1 MSLKDLSPVKGKFYP
16 QSFNVG
22 LFSANTFI
30 EQVESND
37 NNKQVQKQNQTSSIN
52 LSQLPQIDT
61 CRKKKLAQQ
70 QAIPS
75 SILEELYQKR
85 QHLNP
90 KKQLVERRRNSIEKV
105 NYSTHYYSTK
115 SFMHQ
120 TPAQKQSSL
129 HTINQSP
136 QVNVNKNL
144 QQSIL
149 SGQNSNSTFNNL
161 HNSQIGLQSNIRNEG
176 DHMSNSLIDQSKRG
190 FSQKPISIS
199 QISEME
205 YRNNS
210 DGKSIMNSSQMMNNQ
225 KAPMLQR
232 NVDDVIALR
241 KVEFKDNISEKL
253 FKKDKQINI
262 ETDLQKMRGNFQFLN
277 DQGKHNSS
285 ARELKVS
292 ISVNQTP
299 LSSNKNQVMM
309 MMSNKNNAVHSASKD
324 QIKDNGQQASQRSFK
339 RNFTDIFDQSSEN
352 VKYPMPLRGNS
363 EFRSP
368 SIISPADSAKNEQ
381 LSKRNSYITQCIKD
395 DIKKEILSKSE
406 LRDIL
411 NHIQKD
417 FSYIKNS
424 QNGMKKGGERKD
436 VIELAQLFDQM
447 TLQLLE
453 KENFTLE
460 SFFEEFEIIYNG
472 CLGEISRQV
481 SNDCFERGQLL
492 EKLWRIILFITKD
505 FIKKAT
511 QKYKAT
517 ELLNLQEYGRIHQSY
532 QSQIQAYQKASQDQQ
547 IIIEQKD
554 VLIRKLYQ
562 QKESI
567 KKKYKKYELMHAVLY
582 EDFEFLERYLDKFNF
597 QTLQMKQRISALEAQ
612 ERLYVKDSDPKLK
625 IKEEINKI
633 AYSLSDQFTLQL
645 EEQKTTLIELYE
657 IRKSA
662 REKLQVVEKNLDFEF
677 KNGKLEK
684 KGHIDI
690 HVADAEDIQL
700 DDNYGQIQM
709 NDQETSTDDLIIK
722 VETCTDS
729 SDLFKKESKSTN
741 TWIQTSEIEV
751 QATSETKEMSTQADI
766 KKIIGEND
774 QQSGKKV
781 SESIQ
786 ELMSEF
792 DEIKLPIDQL
802 KNKNYKLN
810 YQLELEFQKWAS
822 QNKDIVQA
830 FQSKDEYT
838 PNDYQYLLNYLEQN
852 AAKSKQF
859 ITESMN
865 ALLHEQQASLQ
876 YKIETFETRLDN
888 QIVQEKMNFQTQTLK
903 KIIPKYNELKKENN
917 TLSQFQVQSL
927 LQTSQNQSK
936 NLSGR
941 RVSHIPYQQFGKQ
954 SSSITYLEPYS
965 DSPDR
970 RPSKKQIE
978 LMTSLNVGF
987 VRNNKRHST
996 LKQNEQSS
1004 PLKQNGSMFFK
1015 QKSQTNISNSSIQG
1029 QNATNKKIEVV
1040 NQQAVNKIKTAI
1052 QKISEEYQINQNH
1065 NNEIVSIASITN
1077 QIIAQ
1082 KSAVSQIIS
1091 DSEQNNQLDKSNNE
1105 DFNGSLNQEGFYQT
1119 DKQTK
1124 QVNPQ
1129 ENKQN
1134 KSLSLHQSVQ
1144 SDSDERNPLEKP
1156 TDISIDAKLA
1166 TTSKNSSL
1174 SDLQMDEQ
1182 LNATE
1187 NSKNNQ
1193 TKIFLH
1199 QPSNLNS
1206 NLPNIQEQPEPD
1218 EAITTP
1224 INKINLNTQSK
1235 KQLFTS
1241 ESSKKLVD
1249 QSQNQSK
1256 MMIQEQNNLQSIEED
1271 GNINQ
1276 SQQLNNMQKYNL
1288 PNQGTQQYKK
1298 QLIISNQSNN
1308 EVNIDSDLSSE
1319 SDDGKDK
1326 QQVTNKE
1333 QIQDQMYDKK
1343 YLDEASAE
1351 EVLREHAEND
1361 EFEVAL
1367 KNLDSSVNTVQ
1378 PNPNIHSRM
1387 RVHVSNSKFTDMATE
1402 YLIKSFKEIK
1412 KKKNSN
1418 LFFKLTQILKIVF
1431 TILQDIHKG
1440 CPFASHSPTNKYN
1453 SPNPTKYH
1461 LINHFHIHLFEN
1473 LMTSYGTGQMMFKKF
1488 FRIINGIFKYKKHP
1502 RINLVSKFLTGEYD
1516 LSDFQLFVKL
1526 CIYLY
1531 PELQTS
1537 EDKILISQSRC
1548 NEALNHFLYQNLS
1561 QKQIENIEKYANK
1574 IKIKGAQKNQFVF
1587 DLDQILE
1594 LIMENF
1600 ISEVKTLKN
1609 DEYKDLYYSQD
1620 TDKKDYFNFESFK
1633 IVLEN
1638 IQGQNS
1644 VAVSNLFYKESDKIL
1659 DGENLLSLNRFSI
1672 LCRKNK
1678 ILSQNIQSKYLGQ
1691 PSNDFINELQK
1702 IWQEEQYNIKL
1713 RLIKVKKYDIKRRK
1727 MLNEIE
1733 VFLNDSN
1740 KSRHSARTI
1749 HFIFKLLQQ
1758 ESKELLVEEQL
1769 KQLMPQQFLIISSKY
1784 LNTIKTHFNQNLIE

>member
-1 MSLKDLSPVKGKFYP
+1 MSFKDLSPVKGKFYP
-16 QSFNVG
+16 QSFNAG

-37 NNKQVQKQNQTSSIN
+37 NSRQVQKQNQINSIN
-52 LSQLPQIDT
+52 ISQLPQIDSS
-61 CRKKKLAQQ
+61 RQKKLAQKQ
-70 QAIPS
+70 TIPS

-85 QHLNP
+85 QHVNP
-90 KKQLVERRRNSIEKV
+90 NKQLVERRRNSIEKV
-105 NYSTHYYSTK
+105 NYTTHYYSTK

-129 HTINQSP
+129 NTINQSP
-136 QVNVNKNL
+136 QVNANKNL
-144 QQSIL
+144 QHSIL
-149 SGQNSNSTFNNL
+149 IGQNNNNNTFNNL
-161 HNSQIGLQSNIRNEG
+161 HNSQIGFQSNIRNEN
-176 DHMSNSLIDQSKRG
+176 DHMSNSLLDYNKRG
-190 FSQKPISIS
+190 FSQKPSNIS
-199 QISEME
+199 QISEAE
-205 YRNNS
+205 FKNNS
-210 DGKSIMNSSQMMNNQ
+210 DGKSFTNVSQMINNQ
-225 KAPMLQR
+225 KAPILQR
-232 NVDDVIALR
+232 NTDDIIGLK
-241 KVEFKDNISEKL
+241 KVEFKDSISEKL

-262 ETDLQKMRGNFQFLN
+262 ETDLQKIRSNIQLSN
-277 DQGKHNSS
+277 EGKHNSS

-292 ISVNQTP
+292 ISVNHTP
-299 LSSNKNQVMM
+299 LSNNINKVVI
-309 MMSNKNNAVHSASKD
+309 MSNKNNIQSASRD
-324 QIKDNGQQASQRSFK
+324 QNKDNGLLKQQRSFK
-339 RNFTDIFDQSSEN
+339 RNFTDFLDQSSEF
-352 VKYPMPLRGNS
+352 VKSPLQVRGNS

-368 SIISPADSAKNEQ
+368 SIISPVNVTKNEQ

-436 VIELAQLFDQM
+436 VIELSQLFDQM

-492 EKLWRIILFITKD
+492 EKLWKIILFITKD

-532 QSQIQAYQKASQDQQ
+532 QSQIQSYQKASQDQQ
-547 IIIEQKD
+547 IVIEQKD

-612 ERLYVKDSDPKLK
+612 ERLYIKDSDPKLK

-633 AYSLSDQFTLQL
+633 AQNLSDQFILQL
-645 EEQKTTLIELYE
+645 EDQKNTLIELYE

-684 KGHIDI
+684 KGHLDI

-709 NDQETSTDDLIIK
+709 NDQETSTEDLITM

-741 TWIQTSEIEV
+741 TWIQTSETEV
-751 QATSETKEMSTQADI
+751 QATSTTKEISTQADI
-766 KKIIGEND
+766 KKIIGENGK
-774 QQSGKKV
+774 QSGKKV

-786 ELMSEF
+786 DIMSEF

-810 YQLELEFQKWAS
+810 QLLEFEFQKWTS
-822 QNKDIVQA
+822 QNKDIVLA

-852 AAKSKQF
+852 AVKSKQF

-865 ALLHEQQASLQ
+865 ALQHEQQASLQ

-917 TLSQFQVQSL
+917 TLSQFQVQTL
-927 LQTSQNQSK
+927 LQTSQNQNK

-941 RVSHIPYQQFGKQ
+941 RVSHTPYQQFGKQ
-954 SSSITYLEPYS
+954 SSSITYLEPYT

-970 RPSKKQIE
+970 KPSKKQIE
-978 LMTSLNVGF
+978 SMTSLNVGF
-987 VRNNKRHST
+987 VRNTKRHST

-1004 PLKQNGSMFFK
+1004 PLKQSGSMLFK
-1015 QKSQTNISNSSIQG
+1015 QKSQTNISSSSIQS

-1040 NQQAVNKIKTAI
+1040 NQQAINKMKNAI
-1052 QKISEEYQINQNH
+1052 QKINEEYQINQNH
-1065 NNEIVSIASITN
+1065 QNEIVSIASITD
-1077 QIIAQ
+1077 QVIAQ
-1082 KSAVSQIIS
+1082 KSVPSQIIS
-1091 DSEQNNQLDKSNNE
+1091 DNEQNNMLDKSNNE
-1105 DFNGSLNQEGFYQT
+1105 DLNGSINQDGFYQN
-1119 DKQTK
+1119 DKYTK
-1124 QVNPQ
+1124 QINSL

-1134 KSLSLHQSVQ
+1134 KSSSLHQSVQ
-1144 SDSDERNPLEKP
+1144 SNSEERTQIEKP
-1156 TDISIDAKLA
+1156 IDISIDANLA
-1166 TTSKNSSL
+1166 AASKNSSL
-1174 SDLQMDEQ
+1174 NEFQIDEQ
-1182 LNATE
+1182 LNSIDNT
-1187 NSKNNQ
+1187 KNNQ
-1193 TKIFLH
+1193 IKLFLI
-1199 QPSNLNS
+1199 PPNNLNS

-1224 INKINLNTQSK
+1224 INKLNPNTQSK

-1249 QSQNQSK
+1249 QQEDKSKTVIQDQNTLQNMEEDEKLNQNQ
-1256 MMIQEQNNLQSIEED
+1256 QANNK
-1271 GNINQ
+1271 
-1276 SQQLNNMQKYNL
+1276 QKQKL
-1288 PNQGTQQYKK
+1288 PNQNSLQYKK
-1298 QLIISNQSNN
+1298 QLTISNQQNN
-1308 EVNIDSDLSSE
+1308 EANIGSDLSSD
-1319 SDDGKDK
+1319 SDDGRDK
-1326 QQVTNKE
+1326 PYVTNKE

-1343 YLDEASAE
+1343 YLDEASVE

-1361 EFEVAL
+1361 EFEIAL

-1387 RVHVSNSKFTDMATE
+1387 RIHVSNSKFTDMATE

-1418 LFFKLTQILKIVF
+1418 LFFKLTQILKIIF
-1431 TILQDIHKG
+1431 TILSDINKG
-1440 CPFASHSPTNKYN
+1440 NPFTPHSPTNKYSN
-1453 SPNPTKYH
+1453 PNPTKYH

-1537 EDKILISQSRC
+1537 EDKILISQSKC
-1548 NEALNHFLYQNLS
+1548 NEALNHFLYQNLN
-1561 QKQIENIEKYANK
+1561 QKQIENIEKYVNK

-1600 ISEVKTLKN
+1600 INEVKTIKN
-1609 DEYKDLYYSQD
+1609 EEYKDLYYSQD

-1659 DGENLLSLNRFSI
+1659 DGENLLSLNRFST
-1672 LCRKNK
+1672 LCRQNK
-1678 ILSQNIQSKYLGQ
+1678 ILSQNIQSKYLSQ
-1691 PSNDFINELQK
+1691 PSNDFISELQK
-1702 IWQEEQYNIKL
+1702 IWQDEQYNIKL

-1727 MLNEIE
+1727 MLNEIDI
-1733 VFLNDSN
+1733 FLNDSN

-1769 KQLMPQQFLIISSKY
+1769 KQLIPQQFLIISNKY
-1784 LNTIKTHFNQNLIE
+1784 LNTIKTRFNQNQIE

>member
-1 MSLKDLSPVKGKFYP
+1 MDFK
-16 QSFNVG
+16 
-22 LFSANTFI
+22 
-30 EQVESND
+30 
-37 NNKQVQKQNQTSSIN
+37 
-52 LSQLPQIDT
+52 
-61 CRKKKLAQQ
+61 
-70 QAIPS
+70 
-75 SILEELYQKR
+75 
-85 QHLNP
+85 
-90 KKQLVERRRNSIEKV
+90 
-105 NYSTHYYSTK
+105 
-115 SFMHQ
+115 
-120 TPAQKQSSL
+120 
-129 HTINQSP
+129 
-136 QVNVNKNL
+136 
-144 QQSIL
+144 
-149 SGQNSNSTFNNL
+149 
-161 HNSQIGLQSNIRNEG
+161 
-176 DHMSNSLIDQSKRG
+176 
-190 FSQKPISIS
+190 
-199 QISEME
+199 
-205 YRNNS
+205 NNS
-210 DGKSIMNSSQMMNNQ
+210 DGKSFMSMSQMINNQ
-225 KAPMLQR
+225 KAPILQR
-232 NVDDVIALR
+232 NTEDVIALR
-241 KVEFKDNISEKL
+241 KVEFKDSISEKL

-262 ETDLQKMRGNFQFLN
+262 ETDLQKIRGNIQFSN
-277 DQGKHNSS
+277 EQGKHNQS

-292 ISVNQTP
+292 VSVNQTP
-299 LSSNKNQVMM
+299 LSNNKNQLII
-309 MMSNKNNAVHSASKD
+309 MSSKNSVKPSSKD
-324 QIKDNGQQASQRSFK
+324 QIKDNGLLLQQRSFK
-339 RNFTDIFDQSSEN
+339 RNFTDFLDQSSEY
-352 VKYPMPLRGNS
+352 VKSPIPVRGNS

-368 SIISPADSAKNEQ
+368 SIISPVNTTKNEQ
-381 LSKRNSYITQCIKD
+381 QSKRNSYITQCIKD

-406 LRDIL
+406 LRDII

-436 VIELAQLFDQM
+436 VIELSQLFDQM
-447 TLQLLE
+447 TFQLLE

-492 EKLWRIILFITKD
+492 EKLWKIILFITKD

-532 QSQIQAYQKASQDQQ
+532 QSQIQAYQRASQDQQ

-597 QTLQMKQRISALEAQ
+597 LSLQMKQRISALEAQ

-633 AYSLSDQFTLQL
+633 AQSLSDQYTLQL
-645 EEQKTTLIELYE
+645 EDQKTSLIELYE

-684 KGHIDI
+684 KGQIDI
-690 HVADAEDIQL
+690 HIADAEDIQL

-722 VETCTDS
+722 VDTQTDS

-741 TWIQTSEIEV
+741 TWIQTYEIEV
-751 QATSETKEMSTQADI
+751 QATSTTKEMSTQADI
-766 KKIIGEND
+766 KKIIVENGK
-774 QQSGKKV
+774 QSGKKI

-786 ELMSEF
+786 EVMSEF
-792 DEIKLPIDQL
+792 DEIQLPIDQL

-810 YQLELEFQKWAS
+810 QLLDFEFQKWTS
-822 QNKDIVQA
+822 QNKEIVQA

-852 AAKSKQF
+852 SVKSKQF
-859 ITESMN
+859 ITESIN

-876 YKIETFETRLDN
+876 YKIETFETRLDS

-903 KIIPKYNELKKENN
+903 KIIPKYNELRKENN
-917 TLSQFQVQSL
+917 TLSQFQAQAL
-927 LQTSQNQSK
+927 MQTSQNQNK
-936 NLSGR
+936 NLSAR

-970 RPSKKQIE
+970 KPSKKQIE
-978 LMTSLNVGF
+978 SMTSLNVGF
-987 VRNNKRHST
+987 VRNTKRHST

-1004 PLKQNGSMFFK
+1004 PLKQSGSMLFK
-1015 QKSQTNISNSSIQG
+1015 QKSQTNISSSSIQG
-1029 QNATNKKIEVV
+1029 QNATNKKIEAV
-1040 NQQAVNKIKTAI
+1040 NQQAVNKMKNAI
-1052 QKISEEYQINQNH
+1052 QKINEEYQINQNH
-1065 NNEIVSIASITN
+1065 NNAIVSIASITD
-1077 QIIAQ
+1077 QMIAQ
-1082 KSAVSQIIS
+1082 KSVTSQVIS
-1091 DSEQNNQLDKSNNE
+1091 DSEQNNKLEISNNE
-1105 DFNGSLNQEGFYQT
+1105 ELNGSINQDGFYQT
-1119 DKQTK
+1119 DKYTK

-1134 KSLSLHQSVQ
+1134 KSSSLHQSVQ
-1144 SDSDERNPLEKP
+1144 SNPEEKQLVEK
-1156 TDISIDAKLA
+1156 TIDISIDAKLA
-1166 TTSKNSSL
+1166 TASKNSSL
-1174 SDLQMDEQ
+1174 NDLQLEEQ
-1182 LNATE
+1182 LNATD

-1193 TKIFLH
+1193 IKLFLH
-1199 QPSNLNS
+1199 QPNNMNS

-1224 INKINLNTQSK
+1224 VNKTTLNTQSK
-1235 KQLFTS
+1235 KQLFS
-1241 ESSKKLVD
+1241 ESQKKLGD
-1249 QSQNQSK
+1249 QQENQSK
-1256 MMIQEQNNLQSIEED
+1256 IIIQDQNNLQSIEED
-1271 GNINQ
+1271 ANINQ
-1276 SQQLNNMQKYNL
+1276 SQQINNKQKQKL
-1288 PNQGTQQYKK
+1288 PNQNSLQYKK
-1298 QLIISNQSNN
+1298 QLTISNQSNN
-1308 EVNIDSDLSSE
+1308 EVNIDSDLSSD
-1319 SDDGKDK
+1319 SDDAKDK
-1326 QQVTNKE
+1326 PYVTNKD

-1343 YLDEASAE
+1343 YLDEASVE

-1361 EFEVAL
+1361 EFEIAL

-1387 RVHVSNSKFTDMATE
+1387 RIHVSNSKFTDMATE

-1431 TILQDIHKG
+1431 TILQDINKG
-1440 CPFASHSPTNKYN
+1440 NPFAPHSPTNKYSN
-1453 SPNPTKYH
+1453 PNPTKYH

-1537 EDKILISQSRC
+1537 EDKILISQSKC
-1548 NEALNHFLYQNLS
+1548 NEALNHFLYQNLN
-1561 QKQIENIEKYANK
+1561 QKQIDNIEKYANK

-1600 ISEVKTLKN
+1600 ISEVKTIKN

-1644 VAVSNLFYKESDKIL
+1644 AAVFNLFYKESDKIL

-1672 LCRKNK
+1672 LCRQNK

-1691 PSNDFINELQK
+1691 TSNDFISELQK

-1727 MLNEIE
+1727 MLNEIDI
-1733 VFLNDSN
+1733 FLNDSN

-1769 KQLMPQQFLIISSKY
+1769 KQLMPQQFLIISNKY
-1784 LNTIKTHFNQNLIE
+1784 LNTIKSRFNQNLIE